1 MRYTLVEA
9 PSGNSTNAAVIASLT
24 DEAARAKVR
33 VDRRL
38 SADGAKYAAGS
49 VTQTIRDHS
58 MTQYYSRVCTI
69 RFLLASVTWCLLA
82 SPALAQDIVHPG
94 YEVAPERRT
103 TGIGKFYMGRE
114 ISFVMGHQAAQWLN
128 RPSRIQEEMPDQ
140 VVANMGLAADDVVA
154 DIGAGS
160 GYFSFRIAALVP
172 EGKVL
177 SVDIQPEMLQLIE
190 QQKAQNRIENVEGV
204 LGEIDDPNLPAES
217 IDAAIMVDAYHEF
230 SHPFEMI
237 NGIYQAL
244 RPGGRIFLLEY
255 RGEDPSVPIR
265 PLHKMTEEQ
274 VVKEMS
280 VFGLEWTETLD
291 FLPWQHMMIFT
302 KRG

>member
-1 MRYTLVEA
+1 MRKSFRLSCLIFLSIY
-9 PSGNSTNAAVIASLT
+9 AAVLQ
-24 DEAARAKVR
+24 AAE
-33 VDRRL
+33 
-38 SADGAKYAAGS
+38 
-49 VTQTIRDHS
+49 
-58 MTQYYSRVCTI
+58 
-69 RFLLASVTWCLLA
+69 
-82 SPALAQDIVHPG
+82 HPG
-94 YEVAPERRT
+94 YEVDPDRRT

-114 ISFVMGHQAAQWLN
+114 ISFVMGHQAAEWLN
-128 RPSRIQEEMPDQ
+128 RPGRIQEERPDE
-140 VVANMGLAADDVVA
+140 VVANMGLEPHHVVA

-160 GYFSFRIAALVP
+160 GYFTFRIASLVP

-177 SVDIQPEMLQLIE
+177 AVDIQPEMLQLIE
-190 QQKAQNRIENVEGV
+190 TRMEEDGVDNIEPV
-204 LGEIDDPNLPAES
+204 LGQIDDPNLPANS

-237 NGIYQAL
+237 NGIYNAL

-265 PLHKMTEEQ
+265 PLHKMTELQ

-280 VFGLEWTETLD
+280 VFGLEWTDTLD

-302 KRG
+302 RVE